1 MAKLKIGA
9 VNMLDPAVLVT
20 APKGHPEYTPRNDL
34 PDDHPAQIGL
44 NKAIAGGWDP
54 TSVLHGVIHPDGAIY
69 LRSGNKRK
77 KAALVNGLKE
87 VPVLITEFDP
97 KSKRLPLLDA
107 MAGNIRVE
115 TPLGSEM
122 ESFSL
127 ARSQGATVAEIALY
141 SGKTEKEVT
150 DVLFAAAKFA
160 EIGKKPKKDETD
172 SARQVREMENAKMRK
187 ELMAE
192 LNLPGERAFKVRAL
206 LASDGASEEDRGKF
220 ILSALRAKRKDPSAP
235 KTPRVVG
242 KKSLAF
248 TKDQLTTLNDQIIA
262 IGKKPE
268 INLGQGEVLLMT
280 SVVSLIL
287 GDIDMEAFEATV
299 KDFAT
304 GGGEGS
310 DDAA

>member
-1 MAKLKIGA
+1 MAKLKINA
-9 VNMLDPAVLVT
+9 VNYIDPNALTT
-20 APKGHPEYTPRNDL
+20 APKGHPEYTARNDL
-34 PDDHPAQIGL
+34 PDDHPDQLGL
-44 NKAIAGGWDP
+44 NKKVAEGWDP
-54 TSVLHGVIHPDGAIY
+54 TSTLHGVIYPDGAIY

-77 KAALVNGLKE
+77 KAAIAAGLKE
-87 VPVLITEFDP
+87 VPVFITEHDP
-97 KSKRLPLLDA
+97 KAKRLPILDA
-107 MAGNIRVE
+107 MAANVRVE
-115 TPLGSEM
+115 TPLGAEM
-122 ESFSL
+122 ESFAL
-127 ARSQGATVAEIALY
+127 ARQQGATVAEIALN

-160 EIGKKPKKDETD
+160 EIGKKPKKDESD
-172 SARQVREMENAKMRK
+172 SARQVREMENEKLRK

-235 KTPRVVG
+235 KTPKVQS

-248 TKDQLTTLNDQIIA
+248 TKDQLVTLSDQIVA
-262 IGKKPE
+262 IGKKE
-268 INLGQGEVLLMT
+268 DIQLGSGEVLLMT

-299 KDFAT
+299 KEYAT
-304 GGGEGS
+304 GGGAPE
-310 DDAA
+310 